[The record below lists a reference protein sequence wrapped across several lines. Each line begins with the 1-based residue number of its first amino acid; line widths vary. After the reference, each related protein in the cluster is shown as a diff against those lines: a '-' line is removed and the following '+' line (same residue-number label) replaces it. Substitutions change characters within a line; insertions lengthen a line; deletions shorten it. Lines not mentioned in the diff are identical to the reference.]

1 MGKERNLKIYKIAKI
16 KESLHDTDYITNK
29 LTEAITEYIVKGDN
43 TAVVAVYTEYKEI
56 IAQRQAWR
64 DEINALENELKE
76 YNYGT

>member
-1 MGKERNLKIYKIAKI
+1 MGKERNLKVYKIAKI
-16 KESLHDTDYITNK
+16 KESLGKTDYITNK